1 MTNTDSK
8 DNFYAFSA
16 NDQAGNIVA
25 LDEYKGKV
33 VLVVNTA
40 SACGLTPQYEGL
52 QKLYDD
58 YKEQGLEILAFPC
71 NQFKQQE
78 KGSDEEIKSFCDLNF
93 NISFKLFSKI
103 EVNGENTHPLY
114 TYLKKAAPGIL
125 GSEGIK
131 WNFTKFLINKNGE
144 VVKRFAPITKPNT
157 IISDMSS
164 GIFLAASAIIIPN

>member
-157 IISDMSS
+157 IISD
-164 GIFLAASAIIIPN
+164 IQKLL